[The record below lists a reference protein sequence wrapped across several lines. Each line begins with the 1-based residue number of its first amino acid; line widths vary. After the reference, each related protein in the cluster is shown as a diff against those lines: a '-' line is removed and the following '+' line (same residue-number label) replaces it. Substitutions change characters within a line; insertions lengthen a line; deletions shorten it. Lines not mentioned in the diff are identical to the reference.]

1 MQTLRRRRLGRKP
14 ADEPPRRLPACGLS
28 SRAALADSG
37 HARLCRRALGCAAFR
52 VSDIG
57 NIGHRPRR
65 IGRKLLFSIV
75 SAAHACHL
83 RNTSGQLSF
92 PVIPHQYTGRNPQKR
107 IEAHPVATVHVLST
121 NNYRFDISATPD
133 NRRRAKRRKPRLGTT
148 RLSVLGASVLCSP
161 RRRRTAAKAQCRCR
175 KTNDPRRA
183 ISRGFVRNS
192 YGSPGRI
199 RTYNLSVN
207 SRVLCR

>member
-1 MQTLRRRRLGRKP
+1 M
-14 ADEPPRRLPACGLS
+14 EESLPTSL
-28 SRAALADSG
+28 LADCR
-37 HARLCRRALGCAAFR
+37 HAACRRGRPLRIPGMRAFVGALGCAAFR

-133 NRRRAKRRKPRLGTT
+133 RSQARKAPKAAPR
-148 RLSVLGASVLCSP
+148 
-161 RRRRTAAKAQCRCR
+161 
-175 KTNDPRRA
+175 NDAP
-183 ISRGFVRNS
+183 
-192 YGSPGRI
+192 
-199 RTYNLSVN
+199 
-207 SRVLCR
+207 